1 MITEQQQPYSYHA
14 LSQDRRVAQFDTF
27 FLDILIFLI
36 PAVLFAQIDAIGR
49 LFVSELLLLAMLP
62 LLLLRQG
69 QLLRIKTVQRVIA
82 FGVVWLL
89 GQIITDLIKDT
100 PFADYSRG
108 WSKIGFLLTTFMA
121 LSMLLLNRGRKQI
134 LLFGFGLAVGLI
146 SLIVHPGAGDASS
159 SSDSLWKMA
168 PGQAASLA
176 VALTLSTAWAQRF
189 RSFSP
194 LVMFLLAILN
204 MVLLARNLSGTCFIT
219 AVYLGLQAVI
229 RTRGIKRRDVPLRM
243 QLLVVL
249 VVCVSAGLLS
259 SVYGSLASGGYLG
272 DDARAKYKLQSENKY
287 GILLGG
293 RSEILVSSQ
302 AVFDSPIIGHGSWAK
317 DRHYVALYVKLQR
330 EANRAEDRDKTVL
343 TSGLIPSHS
352 HLMGAWVESGICGAI
367 FWIFVIVFVIGVAR
381 DCLFSNEAL
390 SPVVAFCTLSF
401 LWDILFSPFGAEQRI
416 FVSYY
421 LVLFIFVSRQL
432 KAAPGLTASQGQP
445 VSSENVP
452 ALTDPSA

>member
-1 MITEQQQPYSYHA
+1 MITEQPQPYSYRA
-14 LSQDRRVAQFDTF
+14 LGQDRRVAQFDTF

-69 QLLRIKTVQRVIA
+69 QLLRIQTVQRVLA

-89 GQIITDLIKDT
+89 GQIVTDLIKET

-146 SLIVHPGAGDASS
+146 SLIVHPGANDS

-189 RSFSP
+189 RSFAP
-194 LVMFLLAILN
+194 LVMLLLAALN

-229 RTRGIKRRDVPLRM
+229 RTRGIKRRDVPVRM

-259 SVYGSLASGGYLG
+259 SVYGGLASGGYLG
-272 DDARAKYKLQSENKY
+272 EDARAKYKLQSENKY

-317 DRHYVALYVKLQR
+317 DRHYVALYVRLQK
-330 EANRAEDRDKTVL
+330 EANRAEDRPDKTIF

-367 FWIFVIVFVIGVAR
+367 FWVFVIVFIMGVAR
-381 DCLFSNEAL
+381 DCLFSNEAM
-390 SPVVAFCTLSF
+390 SPAVAFCSLSF

-421 LVLFIFVSRQL
+421 LVLFIFVSRHL
-432 KAAPGLTASQGQP
+432 KAVPGLTAPQGQP
-445 VSSENVP
+445 VLSENVSV
-452 ALTDPSA
+452 LTDPSA